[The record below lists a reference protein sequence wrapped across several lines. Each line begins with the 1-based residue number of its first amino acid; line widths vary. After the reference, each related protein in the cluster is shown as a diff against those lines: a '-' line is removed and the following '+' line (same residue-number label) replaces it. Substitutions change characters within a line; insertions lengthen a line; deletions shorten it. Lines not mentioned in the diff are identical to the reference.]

1 MQLTQLTNRYAAE
14 MKMLDVRDSGR
25 ARVANRHSSDT
36 WNTYLETSFEDNY
49 DYNIRGGM
57 SDEPE
62 SSRPGV
68 TGGGTSSRLFA
79 SDHSY
84 EEELSKLNFSD
95 VTGLV
100 PVPARPNVSRRY
112 SAYQTVL
119 LGLSSVIPDLSFLSW
134 SPGRAR
140 GRGDWTAGDGLV
152 SEGLQETLS
161 HGYCVGKHDA
171 MR

>member
-1 MQLTQLTNRYAAE
+1 
-14 MKMLDVRDSGR
+14 
-25 ARVANRHSSDT
+25 
-36 WNTYLETSFEDNY
+36 
-49 DYNIRGGM
+49 M

-62 SSRPGV
+62 SSRPDV
-68 TGGGTSSRLFA
+68 TGGTSSCLFA
-79 SDHSY
+79 SDYSY

-134 SPGRAR
+134 SPAEPEGV
-140 GRGDWTAGDGLV
+140 GIGLWEMV
-152 SEGLQETLS
+152 
-161 HGYCVGKHDA
+161 
-171 MR
+171 